1 MFLYINRVGANTN
14 TQNNNVRIK
23 VKHTLMRRYTK
34 LSVPASREGGSR
46 GLAGR
51 QVSGHGD
58 LHKWCPLE
66 HTSLSI
72 SGFHHQPFPSFG
84 CVSTLFCPCF
94 AVISKFALNYWSS
107 ASLKGEHFC
116 GVKVEVSDLAV
127 SG

>member
-1 MFLYINRVGANTN
+1 MFLYVNRVGANTN

-66 HTSLSI
+66 HTLLSI
-72 SGFHHQPFPSFG
+72 SGFSPPTLSFFRLR
-84 CVSTLFCPCF
+84 LFCPCF
-94 AVISKFALNYWSS
+94 AFISKFALNYCSS

-116 GVKVEVSDLAV
+116 GVGVEVSDLAV